1 MTQSRAERIAS
12 VAMGAAV
19 AGAAYYV
26 IKTPPL
32 RRLAWRLVV
41 TGLTGT
47 LPAWFRQEVK
57 QGWAQSCGPAARTSS
72 GDTVRGGSGSV
83 H

>member
-1 MTQSRAERIAS
+1 
-12 VAMGAAV
+12 MGAAV

-47 LPAWFRQEVK
+47 LPAWFRQEVTE
-57 QGWAQSCGPAARTSS
+57 GWAQSCGPAARASS
-72 GDTVRGGSGSV
+72 GATAPIEAAAI